1 MPNRREGETM
11 AKFLREDNMCF
22 ACSAR
27 NPIGLKLKFEQDGDI
42 CRTYFIA
49 RTEHQGWNGVLHGG
63 LVATLLDEVM
73 AQWLW
78 VRDIATMTAEITTRY
93 SKAVPVGE
101 RLTLE
106 ANLLS
111 DRRRLVEMTGRL
123 ILPDGTV
130 AARAKAKFLKM
141 DPEKMSK
148 GELKLEQNR
157 GRGAAEEKPDK

>member
-1 MPNRREGETM
+1 M

-27 NPIGLKLKFEQDGDI
+27 NPIGLRLKFEQDGDI
-42 CRTYFIA
+42 CRTHFIA
-49 RTEHQGWNGVLHGG
+49 GLEHQGWNGVLHGG

-78 VRDIATMTAEITTRY
+78 ARDFTTMTAEITTRY

-106 ANLLS
+106 ATLLS
-111 DRRRLVEMTGRL
+111 DRGRLCEMAAKL

-130 AARAKAKFLKM
+130 AAKAKAKFLKM
-141 DPEKMSK
+141 DPGKMAV
-148 GELKLEQNR
+148 GELKLDHYN
-157 GRGAAEEKPDK
+157 GRGAAKEEKPRQ